1 MTYYYIKVVL
11 NLTFDFLQMRMM
23 TPCSNG
29 YRINWTR
36 RSRAARPLRT
46 TSPCPT
52 VSGTASRWDS
62 MPRSS
67 RCTDCQVSW
76 VKLDW
81 IKLDIEIFPGNSFFF
96 LVCIVKC
103 EYMSLFWNP
112 FTWILCPVLFYSLYV
127 NVCEICLCLCNSVET
142 PMYMVSILF
151 VCPCRWFLRPVLC
164 ACVPGGEGPHYG
176 GDAGGVR
183 QGGEVCDPEARLWK
197 LPVGS
202 QVSRWP
208 KGKRV
213 LSFSFIELLR

>member
-1 MTYYYIKVVL
+1 MTYYYIKVLL

-67 RCTDCQVSW
+67 RCTDCQVSR

-81 IKLDIEIFPGNSFFF
+81 INLDIENFPGNSFFF
-96 LVCIVKC
+96 PMYSQVGIHV
-103 EYMSLFWNP
+103 F
-112 FTWILCPVLFYSLYV
+112 ILKSLYMDFMPSAFLFF
-127 NVCEICLCLCNSVET
+127 IC
-142 PMYMVSILF
+142 
-151 VCPCRWFLRPVLC
+151 
-164 ACVPGGEGPHYG
+164 
-176 GDAGGVR
+176 
-183 QGGEVCDPEARLWK
+183 
-197 LPVGS
+197 
-202 QVSRWP
+202 
-208 KGKRV
+208 
-213 LSFSFIELLR
+213 